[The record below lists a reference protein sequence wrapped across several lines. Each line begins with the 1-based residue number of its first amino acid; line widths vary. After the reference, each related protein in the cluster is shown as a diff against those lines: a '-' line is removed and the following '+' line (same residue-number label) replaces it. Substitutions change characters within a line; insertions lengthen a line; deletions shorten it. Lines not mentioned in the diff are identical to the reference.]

1 MKKRIILLM
10 VILVMALAFCACTP
24 AEPVSTALGEF
35 LYEQEFMPSVGEDT
49 AADGNTF
56 LVIRLTPTEGTE
68 VTLDEAHDF
77 FYDHPT
83 QAVVDGETYDLY
95 CLAYEQAGDKSM
107 RYALL
112 FEVKDNGYEDAKEP
126 PTVTLKL
133 ANPTEST
140 D

>member
-1 MKKRIILLM
+1 MKKILILLT
-10 VILVMALAFCACTP
+10 LVLIMTLAFCACTP
-24 AEPVSTALGEF
+24 SEPVSTALGDF
-35 LYEQEFMPSVGEDT
+35 FYEQEFMPSVGEDT

-56 LVIRLTPTEGTE
+56 LVIRLTPAEGTE
-68 VTLDEAHDF
+68 VTLDEAHAF

-83 QAVVDGETYDLY
+83 KAEVDGVAYDLY
-95 CLAYEQAGDKSM
+95 CLAYEQVTGKGM
-107 RYALL
+107 RFALL
-112 FEVKDNGYEDAKEP
+112 FEVEDKGYEDANEQ